1 MADPANPW
9 TTLSTK
15 RYYENDWI
23 AVDEHQVRNA
33 AGHTNPYGTVHFKHR
48 GISILPID
56 PDGLVHLV
64 GQYRYGAGR
73 YSWEIPA
80 GGGDP
85 DEEPIEAARR
95 ELREEMGLAAESWL
109 ELLRVTV
116 SGAIT
121 DQRAVCFVAW
131 GLGRRERDPDE
142 QEVLRRRRVSFA
154 EAVRMALGGEIT
166 DAVSAATILALQ
178 ARAHRGE
185 LPEDLARL
193 LR

>member
-1 MADPANPW
+1 MSDPANPW
-9 TTLSTK
+9 TTLSTT
-15 RYYENDWI
+15 RHYENDWI

-48 GISILPID
+48 GIGILQID
-56 PDGLVHLV
+56 RDGHVHLV
-64 GQYRYGAGR
+64 GQYRYAANY

-80 GGGDP
+80 GGGNP
-85 DEEPIEAARR
+85 DEEPVEAARR
-95 ELREEMGLAAESWL
+95 ELREEMGLTAESWL
-109 ELLRVTV
+109 ELLHLTL

-131 GLGRRERDPDE
+131 GLGQHERKPDE
-142 QEVLRRRRVSFA
+142 QEVLKRRRVPFP
-154 EAVRMALGGEIT
+154 EALRMALGGEIT
-166 DAVSAATILALQ
+166 EAISVATILALQ
-178 ARAHRGE
+178 ARTALGE

>member
-1 MADPANPW
+1 MSDPANPW
-9 TTLSTK
+9 TTLST
-15 RYYENDWI
+15 RRHYENDWI

-33 AGHTNPYGTVHFKHR
+33 AGHTSPYGTVHFKHC
-48 GISILPID
+48 GVIILPID
-56 PDGLVHLV
+56 RDGHVHLV
-64 GQYRYGAGR
+64 GQYRYAAGH
-73 YSWEIPA
+73 YSWEVPA

-95 ELREEMGLAAESWL
+95 ELREEMGLTAESWL
-109 ELLRVTV
+109 ELLRLTL

-131 GLGRRERDPDE
+131 RLGQHEREPDE
-142 QEVLRRRRVSFA
+142 QEVLQRRRVPFP
-154 EAVRMALGGEIT
+154 EALRMALGGEIT
-166 DAVSAATILALQ
+166 EAISVATILALQ
-178 ARAHRGE
+178 ARTALGE

>member
-1 MADPANPW
+1 MADRSNPW
-9 TTLSTK
+9 TTLST
-15 RYYENDWI
+15 RRCYENDWI
-23 AVDEHQVRNA
+23 AVYEHQVRNA
-33 AGHTNPYGTVHFKHR
+33 AGRTSPYGTVHFKHR
-48 GISILPID
+48 GVGILPID
-56 PDGLVHLV
+56 RDGHVHLV
-64 GQYRYGAGR
+64 GQHRYAAGH

-80 GGGDP
+80 GGGNP
-85 DEEPIEAARR
+85 DEEPIEAAHR

-178 ARAHRGE
+178 ARANRGE